1 MKDPGVGRSD
11 IRAAKGFIGEPWRQS
26 ASRKPLHQ
34 VLLERGIKSIGIPF
48 NEHKTW
54 QPESM
59 EESECDAEEGNDG
72 QDSPCLSSQS
82 ERGSFRE
89 RGRVHRRDP
98 VGYLRLHQ
106 AWLISPRHSRQPAS
120 DAAAPAL
127 SNGVR

>member
-11 IRAAKGFIGEPWRQS
+11 IRAAQGFIGEPLRQF

-72 QDSPCLSSQS
+72 QGSCALGPAA
-82 ERGSFRE
+82 ERWPGRE
-89 RGRVHRRDP
+89 RSRRRGRTH
-98 VGYLRLHQ
+98 
-106 AWLISPRHSRQPAS
+106 
-120 DAAAPAL
+120 
-127 SNGVR
+127 